1 MSYLL
6 AIKKSASSL
15 RGRQSEVSSAS
26 SDNSKRE
33 AKSSLYARPTYETL
47 LATKVSFMHSF
58 SFGITDSCKKLC
70 ETLLCTK
77 KQLPQRT
84 LSCDDLFEETCE
96 SVRGRNEALESIRP
110 GP

>member
-15 RGRQSEVSSAS
+15 RGKQSEVSSAC

-47 LATKVSFMHSF
+47 LAIKVSFMRSF
-58 SFGITDSCKKLC
+58 SLGITDTCKKLC

-77 KQLPQRT
+77 SNCLNAHYFVMICSRKLVRV
-84 LSCDDLFEETCE
+84 CE
-96 SVRGRNEALESIRP
+96 GEMRP
-110 GP
+110 

>member
-15 RGRQSEVSSAS
+15 RGRQSEVSSAC

-47 LATKVSFMHSF
+47 LAIKVSFMRSF
-58 SFGITDSCKKLC
+58 SLGSQIPVRNYVK
-70 ETLLCTK
+70 
-77 KQLPQRT
+77 PY
-84 LSCDDLFEETCE
+84 
-96 SVRGRNEALESIRP
+96 SVRKAIASTHTIL
-110 GP
+110 